1 MSILNI
7 INLSLPQISV
17 LNYDFI
23 CVGNGEVE
31 HCSLE
36 DDLIVTDYVSHT
48 GDMFLV
54 FELLSGKPINIELS
68 KNGGQYQIV
77 NNINYVFNNTDSIM
91 LKTSKD
97 TIDSGPNP
105 IKTSYNMYIYRDPID
120 QNENDGLPVLLN
132 TVRIN
137 FNSL

>member
-31 HCSLE
+31 KCSLE
-36 DDLIVTDYVSHT
+36 DNLIVTDYVNYT

-54 FELLSGKPINIELS
+54 FELLIGIPLNIQLS
-68 KNGGQYQIV
+68 KNGEQYESLY
-77 NNINYVFNNTDSIM
+77 INYPLNSTDQIM
-91 LKTSKD
+91 LKVLKD
-97 TIDSGPNP
+97 TTNSGQ
-105 IKTSYNMYIYRDPID
+105 IHTSYNMYIYRDSID
-120 QNENDGLPVLLN
+120 QNENNGLPVLLN

>member
-17 LNYDFI
+17 LNYDFQ

-31 HCSLE
+31 QCSVE
-36 DDLIVTDYVSHT
+36 TSLIVTDYVNYT

-54 FELLSGKPINIELS
+54 FELLSGNPLNIQLS
-68 KNGGQYQIV
+68 KNGEQYERLYIIYRL
-77 NNINYVFNNTDSIM
+77 NSTDQIM
-91 LKTSKD
+91 LKVLKD
-97 TIDSGPNP
+97 TTNSGQ
-105 IKTSYNMYIYRDPID
+105 IHTSYNMYIYKDPID
-120 QNENDGLPVLLN
+120 QNDNGGSPVLLN
-132 TVRIN
+132 IVRIN

>member
-7 INLSLPQISV
+7 INLPLPQINI
-17 LNYDFI
+17 LNYDLT
-23 CVGNGEVE
+23 CVGNGEMEQCSVE
-31 HCSLE
+31 
-36 DDLIVTDYVSHT
+36 DNLIITDYISYI

-54 FELLSGKPINIELS
+54 FDQISVNQLDIQLS
-68 KNGGQYQIV
+68 KNGEQYQVV

-97 TIDSGPNP
+97 TTDSGPNP
-105 IKTSYNMYIYRDPID
+105 IDISYNMYIYRDPID

-137 FNSL
+137 FNIL

>member
-17 LNYDFI
+17 LNYDFM

-31 HCSLE
+31 QCSFE
-36 DDLIVTDYVSHT
+36 DNLIVTDYVNYT
-48 GDMFLV
+48 GDMILV
-54 FELLSGKPINIELS
+54 FELLSRNPINIQIS
-68 KNGGQYQIV
+68 KNNEQYERLST
-77 NNINYVFNNTDSIM
+77 NYQLNSTDLIM
-91 LKTSKD
+91 LKASKD
-97 TIDSGPNP
+97 TTGGGTNP
-105 IKTSYNMYIYRDPID
+105 IHSSYNMYIYRESID
-120 QNENDGLPVLLN
+120 QNENNGLPVLLN

>member
-17 LNYDFI
+17 LNYYFQCAGD
-23 CVGNGEVE
+23 GEVE
-31 HCSLE
+31 QCSLE
-36 DDLIVTDYVSHT
+36 GDLIVTDYVNYT

-68 KNGGQYQIV
+68 KNGEQYERLS
-77 NNINYVFNNTDSIM
+77 INYQLNSTDLIM
-91 LKTSKD
+91 LKSSKY
-97 TIDSGPNP
+97 TRYGRPNP
-105 IKTSYNMYIYRDPID
+105 IKSSYNMYIYRDSID
-120 QNENDGLPVLLN
+120 QNENNGLPVLLN

>member
-17 LNYDFI
+17 LNYDFQ

-31 HCSLE
+31 QCSLE
-36 DDLIVTDYVSHT
+36 ASLIVTDYVNYT

-54 FELLSGKPINIELS
+54 FELLSGNPINIQLS
-68 KNGGQYQIV
+68 KNDEPYERLS
-77 NNINYVFNNTDSIM
+77 INYQLNSTDLIM
-91 LKTSKD
+91 LKALKNTTD
-97 TIDSGPNP
+97 GGANP
-105 IKTSYNMYIYRDPID
+105 IHTSYNMYIYRDSID
-120 QNENDGLPVLLN
+120 QNENNGLPVLLK
-132 TVRIN
+132 TVQIN